1 MSFDI
6 RRDLAPAGDL
16 DEDAA
21 REYID
26 TLFERFTASPEARAL
41 PQAEED
47 LGWSFTQMR
56 LGIDYLGATPPETSP
71 AELNEVVFEIF
82 PRKVSVEAAEASA
95 IVRELEAFW
104 RFLGR
109 EFQLVNAAACLEL
122 FGEGAASRLEA
133 KLRDPAN
140 FGPAKRFAMFSREA
154 GFDLGTEAGTA
165 EAMLAYNAALGA
177 SPALPAG
184 PLGAQPGQSRKPA
197 PKKAPRSRSR
207 RKARRRAA
215 KASRKKNRKR
225 K

>member
-6 RRDLAPAGDL
+6 RKDLAPDGEL
-16 DEDAA
+16 GEGAA
-21 REYID
+21 REYIE

-41 PQAEED
+41 PQAEEE
-47 LGWSFTQMR
+47 LGWAVTQVQ

-71 AELNEVVFEIF
+71 AELNEIVFEIF
-82 PRKVSVEAAEASA
+82 PRKVTVEASEASA

-109 EFQLVNAAACLEL
+109 EFQLANAAACLEL
-122 FGEGAASRLEA
+122 LDGGAASRLEA
-133 KLRDPAN
+133 ELSDPAN
-140 FGPAKRFAMFSREA
+140 FGPAKRFAMFSQGA
-154 GFDLGTEAGTA
+154 GFDLGSEAGTA
-165 EAMLAYNAALGA
+165 EAIQAYNAALSA
-177 SPALPAG
+177 SPTPPVG
-184 PLGAQPGQSRKPA
+184 SLGAELGRSQQPATHKSARP
-197 PKKAPRSRSR
+197 RSR